1 LNLLPSSEDEKRFIR
16 DQPLEACAKA
26 SITYYLIHLPQYSV
40 TEVWSV
46 PYTGVV
52 VNGIINSGTITAG
65 DAVLIGPDSVGG
77 WINTTVKSI
86 HRKRA
91 PVPSAEAGQSVSFAL
106 KKMKKGVVRKGTVQK
121 PMGRLLILY

>member
-1 LNLLPSSEDEKRFIR
+1 M
-16 DQPLEACAKA
+16 
-26 SITYYLIHLPQYSV
+26 

-91 PVPSAEAGQSVSFAL
+91 PVPSAE
-106 KKMKKGVVRKGTVQK
+106 MKKGVVRKGTVPRDLEAYGTITYILLGMVVISKTETPPKVVKKFEGQV
-121 PMGRLLILY
+121 LIL

>member
-1 LNLLPSSEDEKRFIR
+1 MQLRTFLNLLPSSEDEKQFNK
-16 DQPLEACAKA
+16 DQPFE
-26 SITYYLIHLPQYSV
+26 YSV

-52 VNGIINSGTITAG
+52 VNGIINAGTITAG
-65 DAVLIGPDSVGG
+65 DSIMIGPDSVGG

-91 PVPSAEAGQSVSFAL
+91 PVPSADAGQSVSLAL
-106 KKMKKGVVRKGTVQK
+106 KKMKKGVVRKGWYKNHLSLYDFPVLVRL
-121 PMGRLLILY
+121 RLL

>member
-1 LNLLPSSEDEKRFIR
+1 
-16 DQPLEACAKA
+16 
-26 SITYYLIHLPQYSV
+26 
-40 TEVWSV
+40 
-46 PYTGVV
+46 

-91 PVPSAEAGQSVSFAL
+91 PVPSADAGQSVSLAL
-106 KKMKKGVVRKGTVQK
+106 KKMKKGIVRKGNHPQVQVTVCLCDTFAGMVVISRTETPPRAIRKFECQV
-121 PMGRLLILY
+121 LIL

>member
-1 LNLLPSSEDEKRFIR
+1 M
-16 DQPLEACAKA
+16 
-26 SITYYLIHLPQYSV
+26 

-106 KKMKKGVVRKGTVQK
+106 KKMKKGVVRKGTVPRDLEAYGTITYILLGMVVISKTETPPKVVKKFEGQV
-121 PMGRLLILY
+121 LIL

>member
-1 LNLLPSSEDEKRFIR
+1 
-16 DQPLEACAKA
+16 
-26 SITYYLIHLPQYSV
+26 V

-65 DAVLIGPDSVGG
+65 DPVMIGPDSVGG
-77 WINTTVKSI
+77 WINTVVKSI

-106 KKMKKGVVRKGTVQK
+106 KKMKKGVVRKGMATFLIGIKTNRSHHCFQVWWLSARQRRLQK
-121 PMGRLLILY
+121 SFVDLRVKF